1 NTEFGVASF
10 SINPAHDTTEVLKE
24 YESQHGITN
33 PNWHLLTGKKEDI
46 YKLSNEGFNLYTAQ
60 DDEVEGG
67 FEHSGNFALIDK
79 NGFIRS
85 RVLNGNRSEER
96 RVGKV

>member
-1 NTEFGVASF
+1 MTG
-10 SINPAHDTTEVLKE
+10 DKE
-24 YESQHGITN
+24 A
-33 PNWHLLTGKKEDI
+33 I

-60 DDEVEGG
+60 DEDAIGG

-85 RVLNGNRSEER
+85 RKDEFGNPIIYYKGIVSESEKVDDDGTPEEIGALKEDIKKLLNE
-96 RVGKV
+96 